1 MTNLNK
7 TEYLAYLE
15 QCRKSGQMSAGEIEA
30 HIANGELP
38 GNAQSVAVL
47 SDDRIDAAIYELDA
61 VMNDVDFV
69 ADDYAPPFTPHTLS
83 KLRAVMRKLLAEGGK

>member
-1 MTNLNK
+1 MINLDRAG
-7 TEYLAYLE
+7 YLEYLE

-38 GNAQSVAVL
+38 GNAQQVTEITDAQ
-47 SDDRIDAAIYELDA
+47 IDAAIYEIDA

-83 KLRAVMRKLLAEGGK
+83 QLRVVMRKFLLGAK